1 MKKLLLLL
9 FLLCVTAALAAGDG
23 EIVRLAFKGNV
34 YFSDDTLRSS
44 MGIRSGQ
51 YSSPRL
57 LDRARER
64 LLEVYQINGFD
75 EAAITIYSEPRY
87 SLRGGEIV
95 YVEVAEG
102 PPTIVESVAI
112 EHNQILADTIVNDAA
127 GFLPDDVWTLAYS
140 DRVQMRL
147 VQLFTNHGY
156 LYAEVEV
163 ETELIGKLA
172 RLSVTV
178 NEGERVRI
186 SHVELAGYEPI
197 IERVIRR
204 EIVLE
209 DGQWFSPED
218 IAESQRNI
226 HSTGLFQGISYTIV
240 GKSEQQT
247 EVEIRF
253 ELEPDKTRWFGLGLG
268 YESPDMVFIEPSWG
282 NDNLMG
288 KLQKLEL
295 KAGFFYGFTNGE
307 FLQYYDVTYREP
319 WLLSTRG
326 LTGQLHPYFYNL
338 DFVFFGLEQF
348 GGEVSL
354 SQRFTEEITANVG
367 FKLERS
373 NLWIKIDGY
382 TYNSDDLGLIDQEGF
397 SNTSAL
403 FTGGTFDSRNEPFNP
418 NRGFY
423 CRAYLEYAGGF
434 LGGNQDYYKA
444 TLDASGYAALGE
456 GLILGLHGFGAY
468 AEVHHDTTTVPIY
481 ERFFVGGAYSLRGF
495 RERSVGPL
503 DGSLNPLGGRVAFTA
518 NAELRIQ
525 VAESDL
531 WLGLFAD
538 TGMAWANW
546 ETTSLKDLAIGAGF
560 GIRYLTPIGP
570 VRLDIGFVIDPG
582 RPMIGTDDGG
592 NTPDYDPSA
601 WNLHLALGNLF

>member
-9 FLLCVTAALAAGDG
+9 LLLTVTAALAAGDG
-23 EIVRLAFKGNV
+23 EIVRLAFKGNT

-57 LDRARER
+57 LERARER

-102 PPTIVESVAI
+102 SPTIVESVAI
-112 EHNQILADTIVNDAA
+112 EHNQILADTLVKDAV
-127 GFLPDDVWTLAYS
+127 GFLPEDVWTLAYS

-156 LYAEVEV
+156 LYTEVNV
-163 ETELIGKLA
+163 ETGLVGKTA
-172 RLSVTV
+172 RISVTV
-178 NEGERVRI
+178 DEGERVRI
-186 SHVELAGYEPI
+186 SHVELTGYEPI

-209 DGQWFSPED
+209 DGQWFSPND

-240 GKSEQQT
+240 GKSERQT
-247 EVEIRF
+247 EVAIRF

-354 SQRFTEEITANVG
+354 SQKFTEEITANIG

-373 NLWIKIDGY
+373 NLWVKIDGY
-382 TYNSDDLGLIDQEGF
+382 TYDSDDLGLIDQEGF

-403 FTGGTFDSRNEPFNP
+403 FTGATFDSRNEPFNP

-423 CRAYLEYAGGF
+423 CRTNLEYAGGF
-434 LGGNQDYYKA
+434 LGGNHDYYKA
-444 TLDASGYAALGE
+444 TLDLSGYAALGE

-518 NAELRIQ
+518 NTELRIQ

-546 ETTSLKDLAIGAGF
+546 ETTSLSDLAIGAGF

-570 VRLDIGFVIDPG
+570 VRLDIGFVVDPG

-592 NTPDYDPSA
+592 NSPDYDPAA